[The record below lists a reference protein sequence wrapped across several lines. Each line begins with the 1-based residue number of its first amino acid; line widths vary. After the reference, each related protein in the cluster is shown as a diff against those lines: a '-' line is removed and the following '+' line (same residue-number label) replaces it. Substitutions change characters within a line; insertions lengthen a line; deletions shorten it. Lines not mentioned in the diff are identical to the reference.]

1 MSEPE
6 TTFSLEY
13 ILSVC
18 VGLGAAYMINANQP
32 TFSPVLSFFVVPLL
46 CCYIALRIFNYIFPK
61 MNTVGSNTSSYVSH
75 SLYSGLANMG
85 YMEIFP
91 PLFAVLILVVIL
103 LYNRNLG

>member
-1 MSEPE
+1 MSESE
-6 TTFSLEY
+6 TTFNLEY

-18 VGLGAAYMINANQP
+18 MGLGAAFVINANQP

-46 CCYIALRIFNYIFPK
+46 VCFISLKIFNYIFPK
-61 MNTVGSNTSSYVSH
+61 MNTAGSNTSSYLQYGVTS
-75 SLYSGLANMG
+75 SLANMG